1 MNIII
6 GEVAAEHLRANYTVL
21 ELETFTVDDNK
32 IKTYCVVN
40 NISISELPTLD
51 QHKSLHQKMID
62 EYNAGNYNFCRDAI
76 NHLMGKFDGELD
88 TFYSTILV
96 KINSKTA
103 VLS

>member
-6 GEVAAEHLRANYTVL
+6 GEVAAKRLRENYTVL
-21 ELETFTVDDNK
+21 ELETFTVGGNK

-40 NISISELPTLD
+40 NISVSELLTLD
-51 QHKSLHQKMID
+51 QFKTLHQKMID
-62 EYNAGNYNFCRDAI
+62 EYNAGNYSFCTDAI
-76 NHLMGKFDGELD
+76 SHLTGKFGGELD
-88 TFYSTILV
+88 TFYSTILD

>member
-6 GEVAAEHLRANYTVL
+6 GEIAAERLRENYTVL
-21 ELETFTVDDNK
+21 ELETFTVGENK

-40 NISISELPTLD
+40 NVPIGELPTLD
-51 QHKSLHQKMID
+51 QYKSLHQKMID
-62 EYNAGNYNFCRDAI
+62 EYNVGNYNFCTDAI
-76 NHLMGKFDGELD
+76 SHLTGKFDGELD
-88 TFYSTILV
+88 TFYSTILD